1 MPYYYES
8 CIIKDSII
16 SDLQKYQI
24 SIENLK
30 NTKYVGG
37 DKGRH
42 ARYWKML
49 FKDEPFP
56 PKQEKCVC
64 NHIIKENCYIMFEDK
79 ILVVGNQC
87 IKKFTPNYNR
97 TCEICG
103 ATHKSRKIN
112 RCKNCKRI

>member
-1 MPYYYES
+1 MCYYDET
-8 CIIKDSII
+8 CIISESII
-16 SDLQKYQI
+16 EDLRKYQI
-24 SIENLK
+24 SVQNLYK
-30 NTKYVGG
+30 TKYIGG

-49 FKDEPFP
+49 YNDESFP
-56 PKQEKCVC
+56 PKQQKCIC
-64 NHIIKENCYIMFEDK
+64 GHIIKENCYILYEDK
-79 ILVVGNQC
+79 ILVVGNKC

-103 ATHKSRKIN
+103 ETHKSRKVN